1 MSWNFGKNITLK
13 LEDALFSSASQSLM
27 TGWLDGKVSKYIS
40 IIRKISVAN
49 KYGEL
54 HYSTTA
60 YPSPEI
66 TEEEWEL
73 IYKLIGNPNATY
85 PSDVYYIWETYL
97 EETSLP
103 RTTNII
109 PITKEFI
116 DQPYVGQMRK
126 IIRDCYYNRD
136 KVQIHHQADY
146 YLAFDPDMIKV
157 LLKELNTVDDYYK
170 IDTNN
175 YKIETIDR
183 MEKYYAPEEGL
194 KIDFAQQEANLKKY
208 FKNIKDESYFIYF
221 DPHTMQPLVNNINGT
236 FDINSNS
243 YFLRAGTPYY
253 KWSRTVQRVLSDN
266 DFLGKT
272 LTINADSFPKTFKIV
287 GETYIR
293 EQQTQKDSKYQFII
307 NRAQLNPDTNINLS
321 AASDPTTFSMD
332 INVLPYDNGN
342 MIELRQFDVTRD
354 KNNNE
359 KIVAQNDNYTRTY
372 VEQEEESYN
381 DIIVEE
387 E

>member
-136 KVQIHHQADY
+136 KV
-146 YLAFDPDMIKV
+146 
-157 LLKELNTVDDYYK
+157 
-170 IDTNN
+170 
-175 YKIETIDR
+175 
-183 MEKYYAPEEGL
+183 
-194 KIDFAQQEANLKKY
+194 
-208 FKNIKDESYFIYF
+208 
-221 DPHTMQPLVNNINGT
+221 
-236 FDINSNS
+236 
-243 YFLRAGTPYY
+243 
-253 KWSRTVQRVLSDN
+253 
-266 DFLGKT
+266 
-272 LTINADSFPKTFKIV
+272 
-287 GETYIR
+287 
-293 EQQTQKDSKYQFII
+293 
-307 NRAQLNPDTNINLS
+307 
-321 AASDPTTFSMD
+321 
-332 INVLPYDNGN
+332 
-342 MIELRQFDVTRD
+342 
-354 KNNNE
+354 
-359 KIVAQNDNYTRTY
+359 
-372 VEQEEESYN
+372 
-381 DIIVEE
+381 
-387 E
+387 